1 MCIGLSGE
9 YTNHQTGTLGI
20 TEITCVTVA
29 VMLHRPENLSKFF
42 KLSED
47 NMDVLHDGNGLTLLV
62 RKQTFH
68 GFNPDRSVRVNTP
81 GNTFTTKYN
90 AISYFIF
97 HVYAQCYRDA
107 TSNITLYRIKVT
119 LTLTHS
125 NSVSILVNGP
135 HSCPLKTF
143 SCNRWI
149 RGGDIKGYQ
158 YPLTTV
164 CAKQCVCLPFAGSWF
179 WPESTVCC
187 ILNHK
192 IASGQLK
199 WSTTANVSLWKLYHT

>member
-1 MCIGLSGE
+1 MKGQRCSHVMLNTFFALIDHSPVACGGFLNDNRWCRHLDCVWSLWPGQPDHRNLMCIGLSGE

-29 VMLHRPENLSKFF
+29 VMLHRPENLSEFF

-90 AISYFIF
+90 AISYL
-97 HVYAQCYRDA
+97 
-107 TSNITLYRIKVT
+107 S
-119 LTLTHS
+119 
-125 NSVSILVNGP
+125 
-135 HSCPLKTF
+135 
-143 SCNRWI
+143 
-149 RGGDIKGYQ
+149 
-158 YPLTTV
+158 
-164 CAKQCVCLPFAGSWF
+164 CVC
-179 WPESTVCC
+179 TVLQGC
-187 ILNHK
+187 NK
-192 IASGQLK
+192 
-199 WSTTANVSLWKLYHT
+199 